1 MTRDREINIIRA
13 DEKEAGRLLE
23 FGNSNAL
30 ICCELA
36 SVL

>member
-13 DEKEAGRLLE
+13 DEKEAGRLE